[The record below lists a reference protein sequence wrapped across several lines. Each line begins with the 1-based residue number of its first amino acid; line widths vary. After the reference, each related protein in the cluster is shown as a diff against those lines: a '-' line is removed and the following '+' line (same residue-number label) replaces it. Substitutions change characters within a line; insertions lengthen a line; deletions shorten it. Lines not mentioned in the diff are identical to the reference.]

1 MPSSSAPSMIELL
14 APPPGKSGG
23 AAGRPGRNTNHGD
36 DRFGNLLEEE
46 TDGASREDGSLLALQ
61 AQSLVSNL
69 LMNLPG
75 LSLIQS
81 LPGPT
86 PQNFTAGNSPYSG
99 GVPGYSSPIEPGT
112 PGPSEAQRN
121 SPYQGA
127 EPRTE
132 PAGGPTEP
140 QTADKPRPEESTRAE
155 RPTDGGQSER
165 TGATSEREAEEAEAA
180 TKERADAAGAAGD
193 SGDAE
198 NSEESGRA
206 GASSEALASGASS
219 SEEGPTDAEILKA
232 LNSIGKAEATPQQQ
246 ATAQSTSEGVQAVK
260 GAGGSSGAPSSGSA
274 TASANAVS
282 AIANSGAASSNGDHG
297 PSGQTTQGTTPV
309 APGSGPSETNGNA
322 QTSATSESGPTS
334 KSAPPPVPDQ
344 VLKTLR
350 AAITNGE
357 KEIQLRLDPPELG
370 SLRLGLVM
378 DGDQLQVTVQ
388 ASSELS
394 RKALEEALPDLRRL
408 LEGDGVQV
416 GEFVIQYEDTD
427 EGSEA
432 EDWDEGD
439 YGADLPGAEE
449 LTEAE
454 PSPETE
460 RAPANAAI
468 FGERQVNL
476 VA

>member
-1 MPSSSAPSMIELL
+1 MPASSSIELL
-14 APPPGKSGG
+14 APPPGKSGT
-23 AAGRPGRNTNHGD
+23 AAGRPGRNTANGD
-36 DRFGNLLEEE
+36 DRFGNLIEEE
-46 TDGASREDGSLLALQ
+46 TNGTSREESSLLALQ

-69 LMNLPG
+69 LMSLPG
-75 LSLIQS
+75 LSLTQS

-86 PQNFTAGNSPYSG
+86 PIDFNAGNSHYSG
-99 GVPGYSSPIEPGT
+99 AVPGYSSPIEPGT

-180 TKERADAAGAAGD
+180 TKERTDAAGTAED
-193 SGDAE
+193 SGDPE
-198 NSEESGRA
+198 NPEESGRA

-219 SEEGPTDAEILKA
+219 SEEGPTDAEMLKA
-232 LNSIGKAEATPQQQ
+232 LNNIGKTEAAPQQQ
-246 ATAQSTSEGVQAVK
+246 PTAQATPEGAQTVQ
-260 GAGGSSGAPSSGSA
+260 GAGGSAGVPSSGGA

-297 PSGQTTQGTTPV
+297 PSAQTTQGTTPV
-309 APGSGPSETNGNA
+309 VPGSGPSETNGNA
-322 QTSATSESGPTS
+322 KTSATSESGPTS
-334 KSAPPPVPDQ
+334 RSTPPPVPDQ

-350 AAITNGE
+350 SAIMNGE

-370 SLRLGLVM
+370 SVRLGLVM
-378 DGDQLQVTVQ
+378 DGEQLQVTVQ

-416 GEFVIQYEDTD
+416 GEFVIQYDDTD
-427 EGSEA
+427 EGTGT

-439 YGADLPGAEE
+439 YGADLSESEA
-449 LTEAE
+449 LAEAE
-454 PSPETE
+454 SSPETE
-460 RAPANAAI
+460 RAPVAATI
-468 FGERQVNL
+468 FSDRQVNL